1 MNTTKQQKR
10 AERTREQIRVAAQ
23 RLFLQHGFVGTSTDA
38 IMTAAGIAS
47 KETLY
52 RHYPSKEDLFVDVV
66 RHLTLR
72 PAAALAHLPPPQDLP
87 SLRQALVTVTRQFL
101 SILIQPEYLALLRI
115 TIAESAR
122 FPQLGALF
130 RTSVPERGL
139 TLLTGLLH
147 QAQEHQVIAEVD
159 YDAVTHMLQ
168 GGLLAYAMLD
178 VLLADEG
185 KAHPPSLDRADA
197 IVEIMMRALTPR

>member
-72 PAAALAHLPPPQDLP
+72 PAAALAHLPTPQDLP

-115 TIAESAR
+115 TIAETAR

-147 QAQEHQVIAEVD
+147 QAREHQVIAEVD
-159 YDAVTHMLQ
+159 YDVVTHMLQ

-185 KAHPPSLDRADA
+185 KANPPSLDRADA
-197 IVEIMMRALTPR
+197 IVEIIMRALTPR